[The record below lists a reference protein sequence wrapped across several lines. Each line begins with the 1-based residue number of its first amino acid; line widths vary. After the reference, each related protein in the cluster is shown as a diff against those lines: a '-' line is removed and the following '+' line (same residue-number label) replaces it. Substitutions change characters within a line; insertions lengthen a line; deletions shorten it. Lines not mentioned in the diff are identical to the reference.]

1 MTKLEKEKRRW
12 LTGLPFGDR
21 RVASRRVEAWKKV
34 QVFLTGQREL
44 PSDNC
49 KHQAEKPNWKKK
61 KVILF
66 TLRDCLLQHTYS
78 NKTLPLKPLKTVIDC
93 RLSVQMPKTL
103 GDISYSNHHK
113 MVENRFLNFCTR
125 VCLWIPK
132 KTGWVITPI
141 KHVQHHKSLKEC
153 SQFT

>member
-12 LTGLPFGDR
+12 FIGLPFGDR
-21 RVASRRVEAWKKV
+21 RVASRRVEAWKRCLYFDRTERAHIW
-34 QVFLTGQREL
+34 QL
-44 PSDNC
+44 
-49 KHQAEKPNWKKK
+49 QASSRKTKLEKKK